1 MIRTHT
7 VRILSSRVLAY
18 RRSPLLLA
26 NPTIRLIYAA
36 LRLGLLL
43 IARGCSWAVL
53 QRVGVLLVYQDVVPE
68 N

>member
-1 MIRTHT
+1 
-7 VRILSSRVLAY
+7 
-18 RRSPLLLA
+18 
-26 NPTIRLIYAA
+26 
-36 LRLGLLL
+36 L